1 MSGLTWNAIT
11 LRSSRDVRSAN
22 LISFESNFTF
32 KQLVGRLPAE
42 ITWMDNYTFVL
53 VKISVIALLSD
64 NVLSYLVVESLK
76 QQRWK

>member
-53 VKISVIALLSD
+53 VKISVIVLLSD

>member
-22 LISFESNFTF
+22 LISFESNFAF

-42 ITWMDNYTFVL
+42 ITWMDDYTFVL
-53 VKISVIALLSD
+53 VKISVIVLLSD